1 MALHL
6 NKLES
11 RSPWNVMCQVWVKLA
26 QWFYSK
32 YFRVRVFSLLVF
44 RYYLYLYPL
53 KKDGGLPLNK
63 HEFLSPKIAWC
74 QVWLKLAL
82 WFWTQDENF
91 PFSQLKHF
99 WMSNEC
105 SRKVHWNPDFRHY
118 SVTFQWTFSPTECCW
133 IAGKFQWPFSYIFFI
148 SWKKNHQIRGFK
160 VIKYGLRRMK

>member
-1 MALHL
+1 MALYL

-32 YFRVRVFSLLVF
+32 YFRVRVFSLLLF

-53 KKDGGLPLNK
+53 KKDGVLPLNK
-63 HEFLSPKIAWC
+63 HEFLSPKNAWC

-91 PFSQLKHF
+91 PFSQLNI
-99 WMSNEC
+99 SEC
-105 SRKVHWNPDFRHY
+105 PMNAH
-118 SVTFQWTFSPTECCW
+118 
-133 IAGKFQWPFSYIFFI
+133 GKFTEIRISGIIQWPFSGH
-148 SWKKNHQIRGFK
+148 SVPLNAAE
-160 VIKYGLRRMK
+160 